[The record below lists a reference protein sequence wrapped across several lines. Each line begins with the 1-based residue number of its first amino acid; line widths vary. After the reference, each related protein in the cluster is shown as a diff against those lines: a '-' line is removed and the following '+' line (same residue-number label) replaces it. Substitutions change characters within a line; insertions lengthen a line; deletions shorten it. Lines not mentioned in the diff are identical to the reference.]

1 MVTVPDLMLRGQA
14 KGHLRPFDHN
24 RDLLAVA
31 DLVEVS
37 FDDSIDADG
46 QRYLRQMRDAA
57 QNPNF
62 LRWANAVVDQASL
75 PLSGFV
81 WEEDG
86 HLVGNL
92 SLIPFQLDNRRNYLI
107 ANVAVHPRYRR
118 RGIARSLTSA
128 ALEHSRKRGAGS
140 AWLHVREDNEAAVKL
155 YLSLGFLEHTRRT
168 TWHAPVN
175 ANGVPFAN
183 HGITI
188 QGRRKEDWSEQ
199 EAWLAR
205 LYPPEVAWHL
215 PLNMSAFRSD
225 LVGFFYRVFSGGGLK
240 HWTVQRNGRL
250 EGVVSWRS
258 TPSYYNHFWLA
269 IPPDHDPLVIET
281 LLQHARQKVLSTRPA
296 TLDFPA
302 RLAEQA
308 IRAAGFSIY
317 QTLIWMTTP
326 TS

>member
-1 MVTVPDLMLRGQA
+1 MIRGPA

-57 QNPNF
+57 HNPNF

-86 HLVGNL
+86 HLIGNL
-92 SLIPFQLDNRRNYLI
+92 SLIPFQINNQRNYLI

-140 AWLHVREDNEAAVKL
+140 AWLHVREDNQAAVDL
-155 YLSLGFLEHTRRT
+155 YLSLGFREHTRRT
-168 TWHAPVN
+168 TWHALVN
-175 ANGVPFAN
+175 MDGATYVQ
-183 HGITI
+183 
-188 QGRRKEDWSEQ
+188 QGLDIRNRRKEDWHRQ
-199 EAWLAR
+199 ETWLAR
-205 LYPPEVAWHL
+205 LYPPEVAWHF
-215 PLNMSAFRSD
+215 PLNLNAFRSD
-225 LVGFFYRVFSGGGLK
+225 LVGFFYRIFSGGGLK
-240 HWTVQRNGRL
+240 HWAVQRNGSL

-258 TPSYYNHFWLA
+258 SPSYYNHFWLA
-269 IPPDHDPLVIET
+269 IPPDHDPSVTET
-281 LLQHARQKVLSTRPA
+281 LLLYARQKVLSTRPVA
-296 TLDFPA
+296 LDFPA
-302 RLAEQA
+302 RVAEEA
-308 IRAAGFSIY
+308 IQAAGFSIH

>member
-1 MVTVPDLMLRGQA
+1 MVTVPDLMMRGST

-24 RDLLAVA
+24 RDMLAVA

-57 QNPNF
+57 HNPNF
-62 LRWANAVVDQASL
+62 LRWANAVIEHASL

-92 SLIPFQLDNRRNYLI
+92 SLIPFQLNNRRNYLI

-118 RGIARSLTSA
+118 QGIARSLTSA
-128 ALEHSRKRGAGS
+128 ALEHSRMRGAAS

-155 YLSLGFLEHTRRT
+155 YLSLGFREHTRRT
-168 TWHAPVN
+168 TWHAQ
-175 ANGVPFAN
+175 ANMGGVSSN
-183 HGITI
+183 NRGLNI
-188 QGRRKEDWSEQ
+188 QSRRKDDWSSQ
-199 EAWLAR
+199 GDWLAR

-215 PLNMSAFRSD
+215 PLNLNAFRSD
-225 LVGFFYRVFSGGGLK
+225 MVGFIYRVFSGAGLK
-240 HWTVQRNGRL
+240 HWSVHNNGRL

-258 TPSYYNHFWLA
+258 SSSYYNHFWLA
-269 IPPDHDPLVIET
+269 IPPDYDAGIVEA
-281 LLQHARQKVLSTRPA
+281 LLIYARHKLLSTRPVA
-296 TLDFPA
+296 LDFPA
-302 RLAEQA
+302 RTAEQA
-308 IRAAGFSIY
+308 ILAAGFSIH
-317 QTLIWMTTP
+317 QTLIWMTVP
-326 TS
+326 FS

>member
-1 MVTVPDLMLRGQA
+1 MVTVPELMIRDSA

-57 QNPNF
+57 QNPTF
-62 LRWANAVVDQASL
+62 LRWANAVVDSASL

-92 SLIPFQLDNRRNYLI
+92 SLIPFQLYNRRNYLI

-128 ALEHSRKRGAGS
+128 ALEHSRNRGAGS
-140 AWLHVREDNEAAVKL
+140 AWLHVREDNEAAVNL
-155 YLSLGFLEHTRRT
+155 YLSLGFREYTRRT
-168 TWHAPVN
+168 TWHAPVHITAEN
-175 ANGVPFAN
+175 PTTNGMSFHA
-183 HGITI
+183 
-188 QGRRKEDWSEQ
+188 RRKEDWHPQ
-199 EAWLAR
+199 EIWLSR
-205 LYPPEVAWHL
+205 LYPPEVAWHF
-215 PLNMSAFRSD
+215 PLNLNAFRSD
-225 LVGFFYRVFSGGGLK
+225 LSGFFYRIFSGGGLK
-240 HWTVQRNGRL
+240 HWSVQRTGKL

-258 TPSYYNHFWLA
+258 SLSYYNHFWLA
-269 IPPDHDPLVIET
+269 IPPDYDDLVIET
-281 LLQHARQKVLSTRPA
+281 LLLNARQRVLSTRPVA
-296 TLDFPA
+296 LDFPA
-302 RLAEQA
+302 RVAENA
-308 IRAAGFSIY
+308 IRAAGFSIH
-317 QTLIWMTTP
+317 QTLIWMKKPFT
-326 TS
+326 